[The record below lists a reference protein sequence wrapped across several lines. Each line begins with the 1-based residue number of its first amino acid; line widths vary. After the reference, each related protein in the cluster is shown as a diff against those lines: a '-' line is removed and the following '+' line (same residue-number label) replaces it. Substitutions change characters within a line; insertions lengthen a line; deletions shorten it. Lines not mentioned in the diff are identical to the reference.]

1 MTTLADVMLDVAEIL
16 GGVRTGVATG
26 GTVSTLVDTSRI
38 EPADYW
44 KDGTLFLLS
53 GKSLGLATKVLAFS
67 ENTFTV
73 TAVDVAKTLA
83 TNDLYAV
90 APPIFPYDVMQI
102 AIQRA
107 LDEIGNIT
115 TYDESLLVTAST
127 NSYAL
132 PAGVSG
138 LMRVEVATTT
148 TAPYSYSPNY
158 FWHENNG
165 YLYFDPQKAPSTI
178 GMKIRIWYRIPH
190 VEVTTYS
197 TVISN
202 NISLE
207 YLKWK
212 AVVNAYRD
220 RLSQV
225 SKDDPMLID
234 LLNQAMAKERE
245 FAQQKHNSTTIL
257 NSFDPKFGRY

>member
-1 MTTLADVMLDVAEIL
+1 MTTLSDVMLDVAEIL
-16 GGVRTGVATG
+16 GGVRSGVATG
-26 GTVSTLVDTSRI
+26 GSTSTLIDTSRI
-38 EPADYW
+38 ESADYW

-53 GKSLGLATKVLAFS
+53 GSNLGLATKVLAYS
-67 ENTFTV
+67 ENTLV
-73 TAVDVAKTLA
+73 IPTALTITAGDR
-83 TNDLYAV
+83 YAV
-90 APPIFPYDVMQI
+90 APPVFPFDVMQI

-107 LDEIGNIT
+107 LDEIGNSV
-115 TYDESLLVTAST
+115 TYDETLLVTTST
-127 NSYAL
+127 NSYTL
-132 PAGVSG
+132 PAGVNG
-138 LMRVEVATTT
+138 LMRVEVATTS

-165 YLYFDPQKAPSTI
+165 HLYFDPIKAPSTV
-178 GMKIRIWYRIPH
+178 GMKIRLWYRIPH
-190 VEVTTYS
+190 VEVTSYS

-202 NISLE
+202 NINLE

-212 AVVNAYRD
+212 AVVNVYRD

-225 SKDDPMLID
+225 GKDDPMLID